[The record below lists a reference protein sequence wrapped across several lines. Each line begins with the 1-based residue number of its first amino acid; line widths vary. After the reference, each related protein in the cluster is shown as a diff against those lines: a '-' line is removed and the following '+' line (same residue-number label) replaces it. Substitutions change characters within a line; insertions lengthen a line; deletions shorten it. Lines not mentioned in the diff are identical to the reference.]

1 MEKQSFFKKK
11 NVARAFGIVALIGGF
26 FFLNFGASSV
36 TPAGSSL
43 TPTGNI
49 ISNGTFAI
57 NLISIVG
64 FLLIICSGILIVY
77 SIVKRE

>member
-11 NVARAFGIVALIGGF
+11 YVARAFGIVALIGGF
-26 FFLNFGASSV
+26 FFLNI
-36 TPAGSSL
+36 GSFSL

-49 ISNGTFAI
+49 ISSGYFAI

-64 FLLIICSGILIVY
+64 FLLIICAGILIVY
-77 SIVKRE
+77 SIVKSE